1 MPTIKY
7 GLQNIEL
14 RGLSADLAKKIR
26 DLTSYT
32 VKVDAERYFQSMDIT
47 REEAWEKATYYPAT
61 YQVNKSDDTYTLRI
75 PTGFYLR
82 LGDILG
88 RNLKP
93 RNTIE
98 PVELDLE
105 KLMAELGLQV
115 RSHQIEAVEALLECP
130 RGQVVLP
137 TGAGKSYIIALFLRY
152 FPNVT
157 ALVVVP
163 KIDLQRQLIR
173 TLEHVLQEPIGAIGG
188 GKDEIKRV
196 SVAVWN
202 SISDHRY
209 SKYLETVKA
218 IIIDECHE
226 RIDNQR
232 RLLDPR
238 LASNHVK
245 TNPPIRIGV
254 TATPRKDGREF
265 HTEGI
270 VGPVLYTVPRER
282 LESENIIICPEFYY
296 IPYEHKDTENVIY
309 EGYKGGGYWH
319 GKEFKTIPRDAEHYK
334 FCCTENE
341 ERNELILRILK
352 AFIDWDGR
360 TGPGLCFTAS
370 IEHSNLI
377 VDGLKKLKKPKY
389 TKVCSVSSETK
400 TKDRNQI
407 LDKARA
413 GELNLLVAANI
424 LNVGVDIPS
433 LQVGFLTNPC
443 MNEITLVQRIG
454 RILRKSKQ
462 KGKVIICI
470 FLDKENIYYTNRSI
484 KAKAALEREYET
496 ATHTELTV
504 AELIN
509 KFKTNT
515 F

>member
-1 MPTIKY
+1 MPIIKY
-7 GLQNIEL
+7 GLQDIEL
-14 RGLSADLAKKIR
+14 RGLSAELAEKIR

-32 VKVDAERYFQSMDIT
+32 VKVDAEKYFQSTPIT
-47 REEAWEKATYYPAT
+47 REEAWERATYYPAT
-61 YQVNKSDDTYTLRI
+61 YWVNKQDSTYTLRI

-82 LGDILG
+82 LSKILE
-88 RNLKP
+88 RDLKP
-93 RNTIE
+93 HNKIQ
-98 PVELDLE
+98 PVELDL
-105 KLMAELGLQV
+105 KNLMAELGLQI
-115 RSHQIEAVEALLECP
+115 RSHQVEAVEALLKCP

-137 TGAGKSYIIALFLRY
+137 TGAGKSYIIALFLRH

-163 KIDLQRQLIR
+163 KIDLQNQLIK
-173 TLEHVLQEPIGAIGG
+173 TLERVLQQPIGAIGG
-188 GKDEIKRV
+188 GKSKIERV
-196 SVAVWN
+196 TVAVWN
-202 SISDHRY
+202 SISEHRY
-209 SKYLETVKA
+209 SEYLKTVEA

-232 RLLDPR
+232 RLLDPIVKKD
-238 LASNHVK
+238 HVK
-245 TNPPIRIGV
+245 ANPSIRVGV
-254 TATPRKDGREF
+254 TATPQKDGREF
-265 HTEGI
+265 HTEGLI
-270 VGPVLYTVPRER
+270 GPILYTVPRER

-296 IPYEHKDTENVIY
+296 IPYAHQSTRGRIFN
-309 EGYKGGGYWH
+309 GYTKGGYWH
-319 GKEFKTIPRDAEHYK
+319 GKEFKDIPRDLDHYK
-334 FCCTENE
+334 ACCTDNE
-341 ERNELILRILK
+341 DRNELILGILK
-352 AFIDWDGR
+352 AFIDWEAR

-377 VDGLKKLKKPKY
+377 VDRLKELKKPKY

-443 MNEITLVQRIG
+443 MNEIRIVQRIG
-454 RILRKSKQ
+454 RILRTSKQ
-462 KGKVIICI
+462 KGHVIICV
-470 FLDKENIYYTNRSI
+470 FLDSEDIYYTNRSI
-484 KAKAALEREYET
+484 KAKRALHEEYPT
-496 ATHTELTV
+496 SKHIELTA
-504 AELIN
+504 AELVN